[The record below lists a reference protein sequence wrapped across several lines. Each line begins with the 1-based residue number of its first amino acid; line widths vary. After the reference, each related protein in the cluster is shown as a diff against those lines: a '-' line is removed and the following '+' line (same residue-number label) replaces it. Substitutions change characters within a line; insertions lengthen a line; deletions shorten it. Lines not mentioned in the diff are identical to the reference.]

1 MNRLIDSIDSETI
14 VKIGMIIAVLGFF
27 LVMLG
32 LLIALC
38 GEMLRDCL

>member
-14 VKIGMIIAVLGFF
+14 VKIGTIILVLGFF

-32 LLIALC
+32 LLISLC
-38 GEMLRDCL
+38 GEMLKDFL

>member
-38 GEMLRDCL
+38 GEMLKDCL